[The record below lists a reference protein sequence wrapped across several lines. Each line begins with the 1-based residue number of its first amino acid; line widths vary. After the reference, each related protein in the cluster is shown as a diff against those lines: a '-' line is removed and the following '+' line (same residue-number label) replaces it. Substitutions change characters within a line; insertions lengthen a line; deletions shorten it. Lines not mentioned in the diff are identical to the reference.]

1 MSVVPPP
8 APTIVWVCG
17 CRTMNGEKAYYIQP
31 CRRIGCEI
39 EPAVKEECRR
49 RGRKL
54 EIQTFG
60 GRRG

>member
-1 MSVVPPP
+1 
-8 APTIVWVCG
+8 
-17 CRTMNGEKAYYIQP
+17 MNGEKAYYIQP